1 MEKIYV
7 SMCFFLFYV
16 DKGANFLYNKIRG
29 ERMENNICK
38 FNQTRSSDLICTD
51 FVYEVAQAQATGSTA
66 REFVLGMVDT
76 GEGTLSC
83 EGKSCA
89 LFQGSLFFVPRGA
102 RYSIAGDAGLTYFYI
117 CFHGRR
123 AEELIARAGLT
134 QQIGTCTAEVQDAAR
149 IAQMALDALHRATEE
164 NLDLYSESVLLYLLS
179 YLCREKK
186 THHDLLSKIVA
197 TTNDRFSEVDFSLSA
212 LAGELGYDAKYLS
225 ALFKKK
231 KGIPFTQYLRELRI
245 AHAVF
250 LMEQGVVS
258 VKNIAI
264 LAGFGDALYFSKIFK
279 EELGV
284 PPKTYMEKLQKG
296 K

>member
-1 MEKIYV
+1 MGRNV
-7 SMCFFLFYV
+7 
-16 DKGANFLYNKIRG
+16 
-29 ERMENNICK
+29 CK
-38 FNQTRSSDLICTD
+38 FTEVRSSDLICTD
-51 FVYEVAQAQATGSTA
+51 FVYELDRAQATGSMA
-66 REFVLGMVDT
+66 RQYVLGMVDAGT
-76 GEGTLSC
+76 GTLTC
-83 EGKSCA
+83 AEKSLPLTA
-89 LFQGSLFFVPRGA
+89 GTLFFVPRDV
-102 RYSIAGDAGLTYFYI
+102 RYTVAGEEGLSYFYI

-123 AEELIARAGLT
+123 AEELISRAGFSME
-134 QQIGTCTAEVQDAAR
+134 ICACEAEAADAAR
-149 IAQMALDALHRATEE
+149 IAHMALDALHRATAE

-186 THHDLLSKIVA
+186 AHHDLIAQIEAASGE
-197 TTNDRFSEVDFSLSA
+197 RFSETDFSLSA

-231 KGIPFTQYLRELRI
+231 KGVPFTQYLRELRLS
-245 AHAVF
+245 HALF

-279 EELGV
+279 EQIGV
-284 PPKTYMEKLQKG
+284 PPKAYMEKLHSG

>member
-1 MEKIYV
+1 
-7 SMCFFLFYV
+7 
-16 DKGANFLYNKIRG
+16 
-29 ERMENNICK
+29 MENNICK

-66 REFVLGMVDT
+66 QQYVLGMVEKGT
-76 GEGTLSC
+76 GVLACENKSLMLGYGT
-83 EGKSCA
+83 A
-89 LFQGSLFFVPRGA
+89 FFVPRGA
-102 RYSIAGDAGLTYFYI
+102 RYTIAGEDITYFYI

-123 AEELIARAGLT
+123 AEELNARAGFSAE
-134 QQIGTCTAEVQDAAR
+134 IGVCQMEKGDADRLCEV
-149 IAQMALDALHRATEE
+149 ALDAVHRASEE

-179 YLCREKK
+179 HLCREKK
-186 THHDLLSKIVA
+186 AHHDLLSQIVA
-197 TTNDRFSEVDFSLSA
+197 IANDRFSEADFSLSA

-231 KGIPFTQYLRELRI
+231 KGIPFTQYLRELRVK
-245 AHAVF
+245 HALF

-279 EELGV
+279 DELGV
-284 PPKTYMEKLQKG
+284 PPKTYMENLQKG
-296 K
+296 E

>member
-1 MEKIYV
+1 
-7 SMCFFLFYV
+7 
-16 DKGANFLYNKIRG
+16 
-29 ERMENNICK
+29 MENNICK

-66 REFVLGMVDT
+66 QQYVLGMVDQ

-83 EGKSCA
+83 EGKSLPLA
-89 LFQGSLFFVPRGA
+89 VGTAFFVPRGV
-102 RYSIAGDAGLTYFYI
+102 RYTVAGEGITYFYI

-123 AEELIARAGLT
+123 AEELIARAGLAA
-134 QQIGTCTAEVQDAAR
+134 QICVCEMDAEDAAR
-149 IAQMALDALHRATEE
+149 IVQLALDALHRASEE
-164 NLDLYSESVLLYLLS
+164 NLDLYSEAVLLYLLS
-179 YLCREKK
+179 HLCREKK
-186 THHDLLSKIVA
+186 THHDLLSQIVA
-197 TTNDRFSEVDFSLSA
+197 ISNERFSEADFSLSA

-231 KGIPFTQYLRELRI
+231 KGVAFTQYLRELRI
-245 AHAVF
+245 AHALF

-279 EELGV
+279 EHTGV
-284 PPKTYMEKLQKG
+284 PPKTYMENLQKG
-296 K
+296 E

>member
-1 MEKIYV
+1 
-7 SMCFFLFYV
+7 
-16 DKGANFLYNKIRG
+16 
-29 ERMENNICK
+29 MENNICK

-66 REFVLGMVDT
+66 QQYVLGMVDQGT
-76 GEGTLSC
+76 GALSC
-83 EGKSCA
+83 EGKSVPLACGA
-89 LFQGSLFFVPRGA
+89 VFFVPRGA
-102 RYSIAGDAGLTYFYI
+102 RYSIAGENITYFYI

-123 AEELIARAGLT
+123 AEELITRAGFA
-134 QQIGTCTAEVQDAAR
+134 QEVSVCEMESADAAR
-149 IAQMALDALHRATEE
+149 LCEMALDAVHRASEE

-179 YLCREKK
+179 HLCREKK
-186 THHDLLSKIVA
+186 AYHDLLSQIVA
-197 TTNDRFSEVDFSLSA
+197 ISNDRFSEADFSLSA
-212 LAGELGYDAKYLS
+212 LALELGYDAKYLS

-245 AHAVF
+245 AHALF

-279 EELGV
+279 EHTGI
-284 PPKTYMEKLQKG
+284 PPKAYMEKLQKG
-296 K
+296 E

>member
-1 MEKIYV
+1 
-7 SMCFFLFYV
+7 
-16 DKGANFLYNKIRG
+16 
-29 ERMENNICK
+29 MENNICK
-38 FNQTRSSDLICTD
+38 FSQATSSDLICTD
-51 FVYEVAQAQATGSTA
+51 FVYEVAKAQATGSTA
-66 REFVLGMVDT
+66 RAFVLGMVDA
-76 GEGTLSC
+76 GAGTLSC
-83 EGKSCA
+83 EGKNCP
-89 LFQGSLFFVPRGA
+89 LPTGTVFFVPRGV
-102 RYSIAGDAGLTYFYI
+102 RYSIAGDAELTYFYI

-123 AEELIARAGLT
+123 AEELIARAGLA
-134 QQIGTCTAEVQDAAR
+134 QEIGTCEVEPQDAAR
-149 IAQMALDALHRATEE
+149 ITRMALDALHRATEE

-186 THHDLLSKIVA
+186 VHHDLLSRIVA

-212 LAGELGYDAKYLS
+212 LAAELGYDAKYLS

-245 AHAVF
+245 KHAVF

-284 PPKTYMEKLQKG
+284 PPKGYIEKLQNG
-296 K
+296 EIVPQRYEF

>member
-1 MEKIYV
+1 
-7 SMCFFLFYV
+7 
-16 DKGANFLYNKIRG
+16 
-29 ERMENNICK
+29 MENNICK

-66 REFVLGMVDT
+66 QQYVLGVVDH

-83 EGKSCA
+83 EGKSIA
-89 LFQGSLFFVPRGA
+89 LAVGTAFFVPRGA
-102 RYSIAGDAGLTYFYI
+102 RYTVAGDEGLTYFYI
-117 CFHGRR
+117 TFHGRR
-123 AEELIARAGLT
+123 AEELIARAGFV
-134 QQIGTCTAEVQDAAR
+134 QQASACQMEGADAAR
-149 IAQMALDALHRATEE
+149 LCEVALDAVHRASEE

-179 YLCREKK
+179 HLCREKK
-186 THHDLLSKIVA
+186 AHHDLLSQIVA
-197 TTNDRFSEVDFSLSA
+197 IANDRFSEADFSLSA
-212 LAGELGYDAKYLS
+212 LAAELGYDAKYLS

-231 KGIPFTQYLRELRI
+231 KGIPFTQYLRELRVK
-245 AHAVF
+245 HALF

-279 EELGV
+279 DEMGV
-284 PPKTYMEKLQKG
+284 PPKSYMEGLQKG

>member
-1 MEKIYV
+1 MET
-7 SMCFFLFYV
+7 
-16 DKGANFLYNKIRG
+16 
-29 ERMENNICK
+29 NICK

-51 FVYEVAQAQATGSTA
+51 FVYEVALAQATGSTA
-66 REFVLGMVDT
+66 REFVLGMVDE
-76 GEGTLSC
+76 GEGVLAC
-83 EGKSCA
+83 EGKSA
-89 LFQGSLFFVPRGA
+89 SLARGTVFFVPRGA
-102 RYSIAGDAGLTYFYI
+102 RYTVTGEAGLTYFYI

-123 AEELIARAGLT
+123 AEELIARAGFSEE
-134 QQIGTCTAEVQDAAR
+134 IGVCPMEQADAER
-149 IAQMALDALHRATEE
+149 LAQMALDALHRTTEE

-179 YLCREKK
+179 HLCREKK
-186 THHDLLSKIVA
+186 EHHDLLSRIVVIA
-197 TTNDRFSEVDFSLSA
+197 NDRFSEADFALSA
-212 LAGELGYDAKYLS
+212 LASELGYDAKYLS

-245 AHAVF
+245 KHALF

-279 EELGV
+279 EQMGV
-284 PPKTYMEKLQKG
+284 SPKAYIEKLHNG